1 MKDEKATS
9 AQQARET
16 LIEAGG
22 RLAQDFGFS
31 RTAGQVLMRLY
42 LNDGPAPL
50 EELEQA
56 LGLSKAAVSMACTR
70 LEALG
75 LIARVRNRGDRR
87 RFYRS
92 ADNLHQALTVGIAGF
107 VRTELAKF
115 GGEVAA
121 ARESLSATGAE
132 NRLLRARLDRLGKLS
147 GRMATV
153 LASPAIRLLA
163 GLAK

>member
-1 MKDEKATS
+1 MKDEKTTS

-22 RLAQDFGFS
+22 RLSQDFGFS

-75 LIARVRNRGDRR
+75 LIARVRVRGDRR

-92 ADNLHQALTVGIAGF
+92 AENFHQALTVGIAGF
-107 VRTELAKF
+107 LRAELAKF

-121 ARESLSATGAE
+121 ARDALPSTGDESRFMRS
-132 NRLLRARLDRLGKLS
+132 RLDRLGKLT
-147 GRMATV
+147 GRMKTA
-153 LASPAIRLLA
+153 LSSPAVRLLA
-163 GLAK
+163 GLAR

>member
-75 LIARVRNRGDRR
+75 LIARVRVRGDRR

-92 ADNLHQALTVGIAGF
+92 AENFHQALTVGIAGF
-107 VRTELAKF
+107 VRMELAKF